1 MYTQQPVSVSQADRR
16 EQGRKTMGKGRCSIT
31 PRQKMHH
38 QQITFT
44 EIDRQ
49 PVLPAA
55 VPAIVVGVA
64 AVTAVCALEVRWIRS

>member
-1 MYTQQPVSVSQADRR
+1 
-16 EQGRKTMGKGRCSIT
+16 MGKGRCSIT